1 MDLNGK
7 VAIVTGAAQGIGVE
21 TAALLAQR
29 GATVVLADIDERAV
43 AAAARI
49 GPKAVFVRLDVTS
62 ESNWTDLTKQVMERF
77 KKINILVNNAG
88 IFSGSMIVEAS
99 AEAFERMFRVNQ
111 LGVLLGMKTV
121 APLMKADDSPAIIN
135 ISSCVGMRGTTAQT
149 AYAATKWAVRGM
161 TKCAAIEF
169 AQHGIRVNSVHPGP
183 IPTAINEDFLKERL
197 EFIRGR
203 IPLGR
208 LGEPVDVAEAVA
220 FLASESAKYV
230 TGAEI
235 SVDGGF
241 AA

>member
-43 AAAARI
+43 ASAARI

-62 ESNWTDLTKQVMERF
+62 ESSWTDMAKQVMERF
-77 KKINILVNNAG
+77 KKVNILVNNAG
-88 IFSGSMIVEAS
+88 IFSSSMIVEAS

>member
-7 VAIVTGAAQGIGVE
+7 VAIVTGAAQGIGVGI
-21 TAALLAQR
+21 AALLAQR
-29 GATVVLADIDERAV
+29 GAAVVLADIDDRAA

-62 ESNWTDLTKQVMERF
+62 ESDWTDLTKQVMERF

-135 ISSCVGMRGTTAQT
+135 ISSCVGMRATTAQT

-169 AQHGIRVNSVHPGP
+169 AQHGIRVNSVNPGP
-183 IPTAINEDFLKERL
+183 IPTGINEDFLKERL
-197 EFIRGR
+197 ELIRSR

-241 AA
+241 AT

>member
-1 MDLNGK
+1 MELNGK

-21 TAALLAQR
+21 IAALLAQR

-43 AAAARI
+43 AAATRI

-62 ESNWTDLTKQVMERF
+62 ESSWTDLTKQVMERF
-77 KKINILVNNAG
+77 RRINILVNNAG
-88 IFSGSMIVEAS
+88 IFSGSTIVETS

-111 LGVLLGMKTV
+111 LGVLLGMKSV
-121 APLMKADDSPAIIN
+121 APLMEADDNPAIVN

-161 TKCAAIEF
+161 TKCAALEF
-169 AQHGIRVNSVHPGP
+169 AQQGIRVNSVHPGP
-183 IPTAINEDFLKERL
+183 IPTGINEDFLKERL
-197 EFIRGR
+197 EFLLSR
-203 IPLGR
+203 IPLRR
-208 LGEPVDVAEAVA
+208 LGEPKDVAEAVA
-220 FLASESAKYV
+220 YFASEGAKYV

>member
-1 MDLNGK
+1 
-7 VAIVTGAAQGIGVE
+7 
-21 TAALLAQR
+21 
-29 GATVVLADIDERAV
+29 
-43 AAAARI
+43 
-49 GPKAVFVRLDVTS
+49 VRLDVTS
-62 ESNWTDLTKQVMERF
+62 DSNWTDLTKQVMERF

-88 IFSGSMIVEAS
+88 IFSGSMILETS
-99 AEAFERMFRVNQ
+99 ADAFERMFRVNQ

-121 APLMKADDSPAIIN
+121 APLMKAADSPAIIN
-135 ISSCVGMRGTTAQT
+135 ISSCVGMRGTTAQS

-197 EFIRGR
+197 EFIRSR

-230 TGAEI
+230 TGAEL